1 MKTAETPV
9 TPRSTPGHPL
19 DAPLR
24 HTALVVGRGHSK
36 ILAQHCAKLAVVY
49 VRQSSLQQV
58 WDNREST
65 ARQYAL
71 HDYAVALGWPAT
83 RVLTIDEDQGQSGA
97 SAQGRP
103 GFQRLLAEV
112 TMNHVGLVLGLEM
125 SRLARSSKDWHHLLE
140 VCALFGTLLADQD
153 GVYDASDPNDRL
165 LLGLKGT
172 MSEVELHTM
181 RQRLERGRLHKAHRG
196 AMFHGVPMGYV
207 LLATDEVAKDPDV
220 QARAV
225 IELLFDQFDHLGSL
239 YGLFHYLV
247 RQHIWLPIRART
259 GPQKG
264 QLQWRR
270 PSLATLA
277 QVLHHPIYAGAYA
290 YGRRPVGPPR
300 VYAGRPAH
308 SRKWVPLDQWAVLIQ
323 DRLPAYI
330 TWEHYLRNQARLKQ
344 NQSAPDTM
352 GAPREGVALLA
363 GIVVCGMCGRRMH
376 VSYRRTNQP
385 YYACLRHFVEATE
398 PRCPGIQA
406 TVLDTCVAQHV
417 LRALEPAALELSRQ
431 ARHDVERER
440 AQLDQHWQH
449 QVQRARYEV
458 DLAERRYQAVDPANR
473 LVAATLEQRWEEALR
488 QARQLQEAYERFLRE
503 TPPDLQAEE
512 WAQITAMAADIPAL
526 WQAVG
531 TTNRDRQAMVRCLV
545 HHVVVHIQRAS
556 EYVQVAIEWTGG
568 ALSHHEV
575 IRPVRTYAQRRDV
588 DSLMRR
594 IRALRTGG
602 ATTAQIATALNTE
615 GFVPPKRYRPFSK
628 ELICQLL
635 ERQGLGDER
644 RVPALLGPDE
654 WWLGDLA
661 RTLSMSPMKLRE
673 WVVRGW
679 LHARKSPAQGLWI
692 VWADPEEQARL
703 GQLLTQSHRG
713 ANAYPASCT
722 TPKPRPP
729 APASERS

>member
-1 MKTAETPV
+1 
-9 TPRSTPGHPL
+9 
-19 DAPLR
+19 
-24 HTALVVGRGHSK
+24 VGRGHTK
-36 ILAQHCAKLAVVY
+36 ILATHWAKLAVVY

-58 WDNREST
+58 VENREST

-71 HDYAVALGWPAT
+71 RDYAVALGWPTT
-83 RVLTIDEDQGQSGA
+83 RVLLIDEDQGQSGA
-97 SAQGRP
+97 TAQGRH

-181 RQRLERGRLHKAHRG
+181 RQRLERGRLHKAQRG
-196 AMFHGVPMGYV
+196 ALFHGVPMGYV
-207 LLATDEVAKDPDV
+207 LLPTGEVELDPDA

-225 IELLFDQFDHLGSL
+225 IQLLFEQFDTQGSL
-239 YGLFHYLV
+239 YSLFHYLV
-247 RQHIWLPIRART
+247 RHHIWLPVRPRT

-270 PSLATLA
+270 PSLATLS

-290 YGRRPVGPPR
+290 YGRRPVAPPR
-300 VYAGRPAH
+300 AYAGRPART
-308 SRKWVPLDQWAVLIQ
+308 RKWVPMDQWAVLIQ
-323 DRLPAYI
+323 DHLPAYI
-330 TWEHYLRNQARLKQ
+330 TWEQYLRNQERLKQ

-352 GAPREGVALLA
+352 GAPRDGVALLA
-363 GIVVCGMCGRRMH
+363 GVIVCGLCGRRLH
-376 VSYRRTNQP
+376 VSYRRPHQP
-385 YYACLRHFVEATE
+385 YYHCLRHFVEATE
-398 PRCPGIQA
+398 PRCPGVQA
-406 TVLDTCVAQHV
+406 TVLDTCVAQQV
-417 LRALEPAALELSRQ
+417 LRALEPAALELSLQ
-431 ARHDVERER
+431 ARQDIERER
-440 AQLDQHWQH
+440 ARLGQHWQQ

-488 QARQLQEAYERFLRE
+488 HARQLQEAYARFLQE
-503 TPPDLQAEE
+503 TPPRLRAEE
-512 WAQITAMAADIPAL
+512 WNQLTTVAADIVAL
-526 WQAVG
+526 WEAAG
-531 TTNRDRQAMVRCLV
+531 TTPRDQQAIVRCLV
-545 HHVVVHIQRAS
+545 DRVVVHVQRDS
-556 EYVQVAIEWTGG
+556 EYVHVAITWAGG
-568 ALSHHEV
+568 AQSQHEV
-575 IRPVRTYAQRRDV
+575 IRPVRTYAQLRDV
-588 DSLMRR
+588 DTLMRR
-594 IRALRTGG
+594 IRELRMGG
-602 ATTAQIATALNTE
+602 ATTAQIAMALNTE

-628 ELICQLL
+628 ELVCQLL

-661 RTLSMSPMKLRE
+661 RALEMSPMKLRD

-692 VWADPEEQARL
+692 VWADREERTRL
-703 GQLLTQSHRG
+703 GQLLTQSQRG
-713 ANAYPASCT
+713 ANAYPVSCT

-729 APASERS
+729 AGTDERS

>member
-1 MKTAETPV
+1 M
-9 TPRSTPGHPL
+9 
-19 DAPLR
+19 
-24 HTALVVGRGHSK
+24 GRGHSK
-36 ILAQHCAKLAVVY
+36 ILARHYAKLAVVY

-58 WDNREST
+58 LENREST

-71 HDYAVALGWPAT
+71 HDYAIALGWPAT
-83 RVLTIDEDQGQSGA
+83 RVLIIDEDQGQSGA
-97 SAQGRP
+97 SAQNRP

-112 TMNHVGLVLGLEM
+112 TMNHAGLVLGLEM

-140 VCALFGTLLADQD
+140 VCALFGTLLADQE
-153 GVYDASDPNDRL
+153 GVYDASDRNDRL

-181 RQRLERGRLHKAHRG
+181 RQRLERGRLHKAQRG

-207 LLATDEVAKDPDV
+207 LLATDEVAKDPDA

-225 IELLFDQFDHLGSL
+225 IELRFEQFDRLGSL

-290 YGRRPVGPPR
+290 YGRRPIGPPR

-308 SRKWVPLDQWAVLIQ
+308 SRKWVPMDQWAVLLQ

-330 TWEHYLRNQARLKQ
+330 TWEHYLRNQARLTQ

-363 GIVVCGMCGRRMH
+363 GLVVCGLCGRRMH
-376 VSYRRTNQP
+376 VSYRRTHQP
-385 YYACLRHFVEATE
+385 YYHCPRHYVEATE
-398 PRCPGIQA
+398 PRCPGLQA
-406 TVLDTCVAQHV
+406 TVLDGCVAQQV

-431 ARHDVERER
+431 ARHEVERER
-440 AQLDQHWQH
+440 ARLDQHWQH
-449 QVQRARYEV
+449 QVQRARYDV
-458 DLAERRYQAVDPANR
+458 DLAERRYQAVDPAHR

-488 QARQLQEAYERFLRE
+488 HARHLQEAYERFLRE
-503 TPPDLQAEE
+503 TPPTLQDEE
-512 WAQITAMAADIPAL
+512 WARLAAVAADIPAL
-526 WQAVG
+526 WQAEG
-531 TTNRDRQAMVRCLV
+531 TTNRDRQAIMRCLV
-545 HHVVVHIQRAS
+545 DSVVAHIQRDS
-556 EYVQVAIEWTGG
+556 EYVQVAIAWMGG
-568 ALSHHEV
+568 AQSQHEV
-575 IRPVRTYAQRRDV
+575 LRPVRTYAQLRDV
-588 DSLMRR
+588 DTLMRR
-594 IRALRTGG
+594 IRELRMGG
-602 ATTAQIATALNTE
+602 ATTAQIAMALNTE

-628 ELICQLL
+628 ELVCQLL

-644 RVPALLGPDE
+644 RVATLLGPDE

-661 RTLSMSPMKLRE
+661 RTLQMSPMNLRE

-692 VWADPEEQARL
+692 VWANREERARL
-703 GQLLTQSHRG
+703 GQLLTQSQRG
-713 ANAYPASCT
+713 AHAYPASWT
-722 TPKPRPP
+722 TPQPRPP
-729 APASERS
+729 AGTGGRS

>member
-1 MKTAETPV
+1 
-9 TPRSTPGHPL
+9 
-19 DAPLR
+19 
-24 HTALVVGRGHSK
+24 
-36 ILAQHCAKLAVVY
+36 
-49 VRQSSLQQV
+49 
-58 WDNREST
+58 
-65 ARQYAL
+65 
-71 HDYAVALGWPAT
+71 
-83 RVLTIDEDQGQSGA
+83 VLLIDEDQGQSGA
-97 SAQGRP
+97 SAQERH

-181 RQRLERGRLHKAHRG
+181 RQRLERGRLHKAQRG
-196 AMFHGVPMGYV
+196 ALFHGVPMGYV
-207 LLATDEVAKDPDV
+207 WHATGEVTKDPDG
-220 QARAV
+220 QAQAV
-225 IELLFDQFDHLGSL
+225 MQLVFEQFDRLGSL

-247 RQHIWLPIRART
+247 HHHIWLPIRART

-270 PSLATLA
+270 PSWATLA

-290 YGRRPVGPPR
+290 YGRRPVAPPR
-300 VYAGRPAH
+300 TYAGRPVR
-308 SRKWVPLDQWAVLIQ
+308 SRKWAPMDQWAVLIQ
-323 DRLPAYI
+323 DQLPAYI
-330 TWEHYLRNQARLKQ
+330 TWNHSLQNQARLKQ
-344 NQSAPDTM
+344 NQAAPDTL

-363 GIVVCGMCGRRMH
+363 GLVVCGMCGRRLH
-376 VSYRRTNQP
+376 VSYRRTHQP
-385 YYACLRHFVEATE
+385 YYTCLRHFVEATE
-398 PRCPGIQA
+398 PRCPGVQA
-406 TVLDTCVAQHV
+406 TVLDACVAQQV

-431 ARHDVERER
+431 ARHDIERER
-440 AQLDQHWQH
+440 ARLGQHWQQ
-449 QVQRARYEV
+449 QVQRARYAV

-488 QARQLQEAYERFLRE
+488 QARQLQEAYERLLRE
-503 TPPDLQAEE
+503 TPLRLGAEA
-512 WAQITAMAADIPAL
+512 WDQLTAVASDIVAL
-526 WQAVG
+526 WEAAG
-531 TTNRDRQAMVRCLV
+531 TTPRDRQAMVRCLV
-545 HHVVVHIQRAS
+545 DRVVVHVQRHS
-556 EYVQVAIEWTGG
+556 EYGQVAITWAGG
-568 ALSHHEV
+568 AQSQHEV
-575 IRPVRTYAQRRDV
+575 IRPVRTYAQLRAV
-588 DSLMRR
+588 ATLMRR
-594 IRALRTGG
+594 LRELRMGG
-602 ATTAQIATALNTE
+602 ATTAQIAIALNTA

-628 ELICQLL
+628 ELVCQLL

-661 RTLSMSPMKLRE
+661 RALQMSPMKLRE

-692 VWADPEEQARL
+692 VWADREERARL
-703 GQLLTQSHRG
+703 GQLLTHSRRG

-729 APASERS
+729 AGTGERR